1 MSEGDGAAVRPK
13 LVTRQLLAVIF
24 AGQFFFLGAGVVIPV
39 LPHFVEGTLGGGSL
53 AVGVVVGSFA
63 FSAVLTR
70 PLAGRLGNQHGRRLL
85 MIVGGIIAGSSI
97 ATYGL
102 APNVLVLVVLRLVT
116 GVGEGFFF
124 TGSATLIADL
134 APKDRRGEALS
145 YFSVAVYLGLGL
157 GPMLGQA
164 LFDSNGPKTAFVVAG
179 MMSGI
184 GALLST
190 RTSDVVTTLPQ
201 SAVRQPLINR
211 KALGP
216 GSVLGLGLMGFTA
229 FAAFVPLYTEQQLD
243 LGGSQY
249 VFLLYAGIVLTV
261 RLLGARLPDRLGALR
276 SGSIATVFI
285 AMGLGIVAL
294 VPTPA
299 GLYGGTVV
307 LAVGMALQYPAL
319 MAMAVNRATDEDR
332 SSVVGTFTASF
343 DLAQGAGGL
352 ILGSVAALAGYRA
365 AFAGGALCA
374 VGAFVLLQLVVG
386 RDMGAAPAGTRPS
399 DLLAEADAWLPP
411 GAD

>member
-1 MSEGDGAAVRPK
+1 M
-13 LVTRQLLAVIF
+13 
-24 AGQFFFLGAGVVIPV
+24 
-39 LPHFVEGTLGGGSL
+39 
-53 AVGVVVGSFA
+53 
-63 FSAVLTR
+63 
-70 PLAGRLGNQHGRRLL
+70 
-85 MIVGGIIAGSSI
+85 
-97 ATYGL
+97 
-102 APNVLVLVVLRLVT
+102 
-116 GVGEGFFF
+116 
-124 TGSATLIADL
+124 
-134 APKDRRGEALS
+134 
-145 YFSVAVYLGLGL
+145 
-157 GPMLGQA
+157 
-164 LFDSNGPKTAFVVAG
+164 
-179 MMSGI
+179 
-184 GALLST
+184 
-190 RTSDVVTTLPQ
+190 
-201 SAVRQPLINR
+201 
-211 KALGP
+211 
-216 GSVLGLGLMGFTA
+216 
-229 FAAFVPLYTEQQLD
+229 PLYTEQQLD
-243 LGGSQY
+243 LSGSQY

-332 SSVVGTFTASF
+332 ASVVGTFTASF

-386 RDMGAAPAGTRPS
+386 RDAGAAPAGTRPS
-399 DLLAEADAWLPP
+399 DLLADADAWLPP